1 MVDMALYNIT
11 LYLAFVAAGFPA
23 GVYSSIWTQIS
34 GGLTVPVTSISLLR
48 AMIAA
53 GGVLACILSVR
64 TSQKRERIFDLCL
77 AGVSLETLGVI
88 GLALSRMFW
97 HLCLWSLVLG
107 LGLGMSL
114 TLLCIVVIRHDQ
126 RTVMLQFSGT
136 GVGAFA
142 GSWILSAAMSLS
154 GSWRTGCELLGL
166 VQILTAFLAFFIRRS
181 LIKGQDMR
189 RKLDDRSREIDIFR
203 EQERRR
209 VHVDEAG
216 LRRAEKEYIT
226 RSAFSCAAAFLSGV
240 LTLCMVLW
248 PQSYRVIETGAAQEM
263 TGYGVLMVSLGIAA
277 GRVLAGAFR
286 PEGRVSRLIWM
297 GTAGALLLLEQ
308 YLIHIGG
315 LTDRGMLFF
324 QLFEGITVGP
334 VFPKLL
340 LLDDV
345 RLDREA
351 ETALLSL
358 LPAFALGAVIVVTP
372 LTQALVGAGQTR
384 WFPLW
389 LLVVAACLGVCLFF
403 GVKDG
408 KD

>member
-136 GVGAFA
+136 GVGALPEA
-142 GSWILSAAMSLS
+142 GSCQLPC
-154 GSWRTGCELLGL
+154 RFT
-166 VQILTAFLAFFIRRS
+166 
-181 LIKGQDMR
+181 
-189 RKLDDRSREIDIFR
+189 
-203 EQERRR
+203 
-209 VHVDEAG
+209 EAG
-216 LRRAEKEYIT
+216 GQ
-226 RSAFSCAAAFLSGV
+226 AASFWGLS
-240 LTLCMVLW
+240 
-248 PQSYRVIETGAAQEM
+248 R
-263 TGYGVLMVSLGIAA
+263 
-277 GRVLAGAFR
+277 F
-286 PEGRVSRLIWM
+286 
-297 GTAGALLLLEQ
+297 
-308 YLIHIGG
+308 
-315 LTDRGMLFF
+315 
-324 QLFEGITVGP
+324 
-334 VFPKLL
+334 
-340 LLDDV
+340 
-345 RLDREA
+345 
-351 ETALLSL
+351 
-358 LPAFALGAVIVVTP
+358 
-372 LTQALVGAGQTR
+372 
-384 WFPLW
+384 
-389 LLVVAACLGVCLFF
+389 
-403 GVKDG
+403 
-408 KD
+408 

>member
-1 MVDMALYNIT
+1 MVGMVLYNVT

-23 GVYSSIWTQIS
+23 GIYSSIWTQIS
-34 GGLTVPVTSISLLR
+34 GGMTVPVPSIILLR

-53 GGVLACILSVR
+53 GGVLACILAARIRQKQER
-64 TSQKRERIFDLCL
+64 TFDLCL

-97 HLCLWSLVLG
+97 HLCLWSFVLG

-114 TLLCIVVIRHDQ
+114 TLLCIVVIRLDQ

-142 GSWILSAAMSLS
+142 GNWILSAAMSLS

-189 RKLDDRSREIDIFR
+189 RKLDERSREIDICR

-209 VHVDEAG
+209 IPLDEAG
-216 LRRAEKEYIT
+216 LRQAEKEYIT
-226 RSAFSCAAAFLSGV
+226 RSAVSCMAAFLSGI
-240 LTLCMVLW
+240 LALCMVLW

-263 TGYGVLMVSLGIAA
+263 TGYGVLMVSLGMAA
-277 GRVLAGAFR
+277 GRVLAGVLR
-286 PEGRVSRLIWM
+286 PAGRVSRLIWM
-297 GTAGALLLLEQ
+297 GTAGVLLLLEQ
-308 YLIHIGG
+308 YLIHAGG
-315 LTDRGMLFF
+315 LTDMGMLFF

-389 LLVVAACLGVCLFF
+389 LLALAVCLGVCLFF
-403 GVKDG
+403 CVKDG